1 MPELPEVEY
10 VARQLRAD
18 LVGHTIEHAE
28 VRWPRS
34 IERASPR
41 EFVEQAA
48 GRTISAVGR
57 RGKYLLLYLDNDTV
71 LVVHRRMSGNLMFAS
86 DADAQPY
93 VRVAF
98 ALEDGRWLLYTDP
111 RKFGR
116 LALVARASLDEVFT
130 VLGPEPLDE
139 SFTVDAL
146 AERLAARRG
155 PIKAVLLDQTVVA
168 GLGNIYTDEA
178 LFRAGIHPLQPAS
191 SLSRG
196 EVAALRTGIQEA
208 LQTGIAHGG
217 TTFGRHRDAYNEAGR
232 NLEHVQVYRRTGE
245 CCMRCGMPIQ
255 RIVVAQRGTHFCPSC
270 QRPRPQADSGMIA
283 SELATGG

>member
-10 VARQLRAD
+10 VARQLRTD
-18 LVGHTIEHAE
+18 LVGRTIEHAE

-34 IERASPR
+34 IERTSPR
-41 EFVEQAA
+41 EFVERVA

-57 RGKYLLLYLDNDTV
+57 RGKYLLLYLDNNTV
-71 LVVHRRMSGNLMFAS
+71 LVVHRRMSGNLTFAS

-93 VRVAF
+93 LRVAF
-98 ALEDGRWLLYTDP
+98 ALEDGRWLVYTDP

-116 LALVARASLDEVFT
+116 LALVARASLDEVFA

-139 SFTVDAL
+139 SFTVDVL

-168 GLGNIYTDEA
+168 GLGNIYADEA

-191 SLSRG
+191 SLSRSD
-196 EVAALRTGIQEA
+196 VAALRTGIQEA

-217 TTFGRHRDAYNEAGR
+217 TTFGRHRGAYNEAGR
-232 NLEHVQVYRRTGE
+232 NLEHVQVYRRTDKP
-245 CCMRCGMPIQ
+245 CMRCGVPIQ
-255 RIVVAQRGTHFCPSC
+255 RIVVAQRGTHFCLSC
-270 QRPRPQADSGMIA
+270 QRQRPHAGSETTP